1 MDERPDIEEKKRP
14 LTDKERKAAQREKEK
29 AIANGTYVKTPI
41 EQAKEF
47 LAAQATPDIA
57 AL

>member
-1 MDERPDIEEKKRP
+1 MEDRPDMEEKKRP
-14 LTDKERKAAQREKEK
+14 LTDKERKAAQREREK

-47 LAAQATPDIA
+47 LAAQSTPDITVI
-57 AL
+57 